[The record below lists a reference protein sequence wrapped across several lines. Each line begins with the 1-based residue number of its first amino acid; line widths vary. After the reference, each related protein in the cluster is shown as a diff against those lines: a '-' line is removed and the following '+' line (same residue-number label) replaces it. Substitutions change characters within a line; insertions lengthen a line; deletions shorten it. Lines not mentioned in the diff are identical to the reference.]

1 MNVDYD
7 NGDNSHTINTTLP
20 IQFTTDKMQA
30 DPVISNI
37 VIALNNRTYDVTGDI
52 TNAGLSNANGVT
64 VTSLSPAVPQEPERN
79 YVIGTLKPDDFGSF
93 EVTFTAPAGIS
104 SIPLQL
110 SYKDSNG
117 NIITSVQNIDLITG
131 YKSDGLTAKH
141 APGIGRYPYHCAWRG
156 RVSLHEEAEE
166 PVRGRCVMQPVIQFS
181 DVVKIYPLKAGDVT
195 ALNHISFEVE
205 RGEFISIMGPSGSGK
220 STLLNLMGCLDTP
233 TTGDI
238 FMSGIGV
245 RDMSDVE
252 LTNLRRDRI
261 GFIFQYFN
269 LFPLLNIIEN
279 VSFPQMLKSGK
290 GVNEDKAREVLR
302 AVQLEEHLYPHTP
315 LELSGGQQ
323 QRVAVARA
331 LINDPDILLC
341 DEPTGNLD
349 SKTGASIMELMTEL
363 NRKGSTIIVV
373 THDPNVASYTNRIDP
388 DR

>member
-1 MNVDYD
+1 
-7 NGDNSHTINTTLP
+7 
-20 IQFTTDKMQA
+20 
-30 DPVISNI
+30 
-37 VIALNNRTYDVTGDI
+37 
-52 TNAGLSNANGVT
+52 
-64 VTSLSPAVPQEPERN
+64 
-79 YVIGTLKPDDFGSF
+79 
-93 EVTFTAPAGIS
+93 
-104 SIPLQL
+104 
-110 SYKDSNG
+110 
-117 NIITSVQNIDLITG
+117 
-131 YKSDGLTAKH
+131 
-141 APGIGRYPYHCAWRG
+141 
-156 RVSLHEEAEE
+156 
-166 PVRGRCVMQPVIQFS
+166 MQPVIQFS
-181 DVVKIYPLKAGDVT
+181 DVVKIYPLKAGDVM

-238 FMSGIGV
+238 LISGIGV

-279 VSFPQMLKSGK
+279 VSFPQMLKSQK
-290 GVNEDKAREVLR
+290 SVDPKKAIEVLH
-302 AVQLEEHLYPHTP
+302 AVQLEEHLYTHTP

-349 SKTGASIMELMTEL
+349 SKTGSSIMQLMTEL
-363 NRKGSTIIVV
+363 NRKGSTIIIV
-373 THDPNVASYTNRIDP
+373 THDPHVAEYTDRVIRIVDG
-388 DR
+388 RIAT

>member
-1 MNVDYD
+1 
-7 NGDNSHTINTTLP
+7 
-20 IQFTTDKMQA
+20 
-30 DPVISNI
+30 
-37 VIALNNRTYDVTGDI
+37 
-52 TNAGLSNANGVT
+52 
-64 VTSLSPAVPQEPERN
+64 
-79 YVIGTLKPDDFGSF
+79 
-93 EVTFTAPAGIS
+93 
-104 SIPLQL
+104 
-110 SYKDSNG
+110 
-117 NIITSVQNIDLITG
+117 
-131 YKSDGLTAKH
+131 
-141 APGIGRYPYHCAWRG
+141 
-156 RVSLHEEAEE
+156 
-166 PVRGRCVMQPVIQFS
+166 MQPVIQFS
-181 DVVKIYPLKAGDVT
+181 DVTKIYPLKAGDVT
-195 ALNHISFEVE
+195 ALSHISFEVE

-245 RDMSDVE
+245 RDMSDIE

-290 GVNEDKAREVLR
+290 GVNDDKAREVLH
-302 AVQLEEHLYPHTP
+302 AVQLDEKLYTHTP

-349 SKTGASIMELMTEL
+349 SKTGASIMELMTDL

-373 THDPNVASYTNRIDP
+373 THDSNVASYTSRTIQIVDGRIAA
-388 DR
+388 